1 MPQESPTTQPPAAM
15 AFDRDEWEL
24 LVTLPRRVVVAATS
38 AEPDTPRRT
47 VAEGLVGIEAIA
59 AGRSSPSRLVREV
72 VAAIYATEDGS
83 EADAGAEVFN
93 DPGAGIAQT
102 LTACGH
108 ANAVLARRASRV
120 DADGYRAWLAEVAAA
135 VCGAAH
141 TGGLLGLGGVRVSVA
156 ESRFLDDLADTLTP
170 D

>member
-1 MPQESPTTQPPAAM
+1 M

-47 VAEGLVGIEAIA
+47 VAEGLVGLEAIA

-72 VAAIYATEDGS
+72 VAAIYAAEDGT
-83 EADAGAEVFN
+83 EADDAAAEVFN
-93 DPGAGIAQT
+93 DPDAGIAQT
-102 LTACGH
+102 LAACGH
-108 ANAVLARRASRV
+108 ANAVLGRRASRV

-141 TGGLLGLGGVRVSVA
+141 TGGMLGLGGVRVSLA
-156 ESRFLDDLADTLTP
+156 ESRFLDDLADALTT

>member
-1 MPQESPTTQPPAAM
+1 M

-47 VAEGLVGIEAIA
+47 VAEGLAGIEAIA

-72 VAAIYATEDGS
+72 VGAIYAAEDGTGD
-83 EADAGAEVFN
+83 EAAAEVFN
-93 DPGAGIAQT
+93 DPDAGIAQT
-102 LTACGH
+102 LAACRH
-108 ANAVLARRASRV
+108 ANTVLGRRATPV

-141 TGGLLGLGGVRVSVA
+141 TGGVLGLGGLRVSLA
-156 ESRFLDDLADTLTP
+156 ESRFLDDLADALATA